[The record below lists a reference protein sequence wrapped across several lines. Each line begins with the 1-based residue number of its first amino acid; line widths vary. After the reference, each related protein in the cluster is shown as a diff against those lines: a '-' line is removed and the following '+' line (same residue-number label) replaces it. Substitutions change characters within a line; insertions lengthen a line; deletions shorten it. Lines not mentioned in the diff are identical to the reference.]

1 MHILIT
7 GGAGFIGS
15 HLAERLLAAEHA
27 VTVIDNLATGR
38 LATLPDHPRL
48 TFRCRDVADC
58 GPEDLP
64 GPVDGLAHLAATAS
78 VAASWRQ
85 PLAVHHN
92 NLSVM
97 VAVLELCRALTIP
110 RVVFASSAAVYGAQR
125 RLPVRETAAAEPLSP
140 YGLQKLTGEHYG
152 RLWAAEAG
160 FAFVALR
167 LFNVYGPRQSADS
180 DYAGVI
186 SAFAGAMRDGQPI
199 GVYGDG
205 GQSRDFVYVDDAASA
220 FVQALTAPLAAGS
233 ATVCNIGTGRRTSLL
248 GLIERLRPDYPN
260 WRAEVRFAPPRPG
273 DIRHSQADIA
283 KAARELSFTPGWTVD
298 RGLEKL
304 AAAMAKKV

>member
-38 LATLPDHPRL
+38 LANLPDHPRL

-140 YGLQKLTGEHYG
+140 
-152 RLWAAEAG
+152 
-160 FAFVALR
+160 
-167 LFNVYGPRQSADS
+167 P
-180 DYAGVI
+180 
-186 SAFAGAMRDGQPI
+186 
-199 GVYGDG
+199 
-205 GQSRDFVYVDDAASA
+205 
-220 FVQALTAPLAAGS
+220 TACKS
-233 ATVCNIGTGRRTSLL
+233 
-248 GLIERLRPDYPN
+248 
-260 WRAEVRFAPPRPG
+260 
-273 DIRHSQADIA
+273 
-283 KAARELSFTPGWTVD
+283 
-298 RGLEKL
+298 
-304 AAAMAKKV
+304 

>member
-15 HLAERLLAAEHA
+15 HLAERLLAAGHA

-38 LATLPDHPRL
+38 LANLPDHPRL
-48 TFRCRDVADC
+48 TFRRQDVADC
-58 GPEDLP
+58 RPEELP
-64 GPVDGLAHLAATAS
+64 EPMDGIAHLAATAS

-85 PLAVHHN
+85 LLAVHHN
-92 NLSVM
+92 NLSAM
-97 VAVLELCRALTIP
+97 VSVLELCRALAIP
-110 RVVFASSAAVYGAQR
+110 RLVFASSAAVYGAQR
-125 RLPVRETAAAEPLSP
+125 RLPITESAPVGPLSP

-152 RLWAAEAG
+152 RLWAAETG

-167 LFNVYGPRQSADS
+167 LFNVYGPRQAADS

-186 SAFAGAMRDGQPI
+186 SAFAGAMRAGRPI
-199 GVYGDG
+199 TVYGDG
-205 GQSRDFVYVDDAASA
+205 GQSRDFIYVDDAASA

-248 GLIERLRPDYPN
+248 GLIERLRPCYPN
-260 WRAEVRFAPPRPG
+260 WETEVRFAPPRPG

-283 KAARELSFTPGWTVD
+283 RAARDLGFTPGWTID
-298 RGLEKL
+298 RGLAKL
-304 AAAMAKKV
+304 TAAMG